1 MYAGS
6 RHVADRALQRAC
18 YVLRFLLADRLD
30 VRQSYYKRYGYVAIL
45 AQNETLTSLPTY
57 QFLSDDRRFA
67 TVRGLGAVPYAPA
80 SSAGEENIL
89 CLANDPSGHEDILVR
104 ELAAGIVHLAVPWAE
119 SAQFLVDL
127 QNAYQQAID
136 NGRWTHTYASQ
147 SATAYFVS
155 TLLALVGLECTVTWS
170 LDIMIWTHLS
180 VS

>member
-1 MYAGS
+1 MYINAGS
-6 RHVADRALQRAC
+6 RHVSDKALQRAC
-18 YVLRFLLADRLD
+18 YVLRFLLADRSD
-30 VRQSYYKRYGYVAIL
+30 VRLSYYKRYGYVAVL

-57 QFLSDDRRFA
+57 NFLSDDRRFA
-67 TVRGLGAVPYAPA
+67 SVRGLGAVPYAPA

-89 CLANDPSGHEDILVR
+89 CLTDDPSGHEDMLVR
-104 ELAAGIVHLAVPWAE
+104 ELAAGILHLAVPWAE

-155 TLLALVGLECTVTWS
+155 AL
-170 LDIMIWTHLS
+170 MIILLS
-180 VS
+180 VHFFEG